1 MADNPNY
8 PWNKKRYDANSHS
21 SAIALINNLMMRN
34 KDAED
39 RYREAAAIATEEG
52 VVEYLESLADYRNSL
67 YKPLYEWMDSLPPT
81 PMPINKQAKSYLYE
95 HWGDFKEALILNN
108 RFKVVEFCEHS
119 EHAISDAYREAV
131 AQTGV
136 PKDINEFL
144 NKQYQHI
151 LDIRRRVERMETVP
165 MLRNNGF

>member
-8 PWNKKRYDANSHS
+8 PWNKKRYDTNSHS

-39 RYREAAAIATEEG
+39 RYREAAAIASEEG
-52 VVEYLESLADYRNSL
+52 IVEYLESLADYRNSL
-67 YKPLYEWMDSLPPT
+67 YKPLYAWMDSLPPT

-95 HWGDFKEALILNN
+95 NWGDFREALMLNS
-108 RFKVVEFCEHS
+108 RSKIVEFCEHS
-119 EHAISDAYREAV
+119 ELAISDAYREAV

-136 PKDINEFL
+136 PKDIHDFL